1 MEGHA
6 KDLRA
11 EVDDPEL
18 IRAIKTDWRTA
29 SVDEPTKAL
38 LAYAEKLSLTPG
50 EMTSSDVDALR
61 AQGFTDRD
69 ITDAAHN
76 IAFFSYIN
84 RMAEGLGVDI
94 EPFMGAGE
102 ENHPLKGPSV

>member
-18 IRAIKTDWRTA
+18 IRALKEDWRSATL
-29 SVDEPTKAL
+29 DDPTKAL
-38 LAYAEKLSLTPG
+38 LVYAEKLSLTPG
-50 EMTSSDVDALR
+50 EMTSADVDQLR

-84 RMAEGLGVDI
+84 RMGEGLGVSL
-94 EPFMGAGE
+94 ELFMRGGSE
-102 ENHPLKGPSV
+102 GGTSCQSPD

>member
-1 MEGHA
+1 MSPA
-6 KDLRA
+6 
-11 EVDDPEL
+11 
-18 IRAIKTDWRTA
+18 
-29 SVDEPTKAL
+29 
-38 LAYAEKLSLTPG
+38 
-50 EMTSSDVDALR
+50 DVEALR

-94 EPFMGAGE
+94 EPFMEGGGE
-102 ENHPLKGPSV
+102 AVAPDQSLG

>member
-18 IRAIKTDWRTA
+18 ILAIKTNWRAA
-29 SVDEPTKAL
+29 SLDDPTRAL
-38 LAYAEKLSLTPG
+38 LTYAEKLTLSPG
-50 EMTSSDVDALR
+50 EMTQADVDLLR
-61 AQGFTDRD
+61 AQAFTDRD

-84 RMAEGLGVDI
+84 RMGEGLGVSL
-94 EPFMGAGE
+94 EPFME
-102 ENHPLKGPSV
+102 EGGKVVAPGQAPE

>member
-1 MEGHA
+1 
-6 KDLRA
+6 
-11 EVDDPEL
+11 
-18 IRAIKTDWRTA
+18 
-29 SVDEPTKAL
+29 
-38 LAYAEKLSLTPG
+38 
-50 EMTSSDVDALR
+50 MTSSDVDALR

-84 RMAEGLGVDI
+84 RMAEGLGVNI

>member
-1 MEGHA
+1 
-6 KDLRA
+6 
-11 EVDDPEL
+11 
-18 IRAIKTDWRTA
+18 
-29 SVDEPTKAL
+29 
-38 LAYAEKLSLTPG
+38 
-50 EMTSSDVDALR
+50 MTSSDVDALR

-94 EPFMGAGE
+94 EPFMDEGGE
-102 ENHPLKGPSV
+102 SADPGQTLD

>member
-1 MEGHA
+1 M
-6 KDLRA
+6 
-11 EVDDPEL
+11 
-18 IRAIKTDWRTA
+18 
-29 SVDEPTKAL
+29 
-38 LAYAEKLSLTPG
+38 
-50 EMTSSDVDALR
+50 SSTDVDALH

-94 EPFMGAGE
+94 EPFMESGGE
-102 ENHPLKGPSV
+102 SLAPDQSLG

>member
-18 IRAIKTDWRTA
+18 IRAIKEDWRTA
-29 SVDEPTKAL
+29 SVDGPTKAL

-69 ITDAAHN
+69 TTDAAHN

-84 RMAEGLGVDI
+84 RMAEGLGVSI
-94 EPFMGAGE
+94 EPFMESGGE
-102 ENHPLKGPSV
+102 HITPDD